1 MDDIELSIIMISY
14 NEENY
19 LRFAIDSVV
28 NQKFTKWE
36 LLIGDDGSSDNSLE
50 IIKEYSLKYP
60 DKIKYYVMDRN
71 DGVKIPSIRVS
82 NNIKRGFSLARGKY
96 FSILAGDDFFNEK
109 FQKEIDILNKK
120 KKYSAVVSDFK
131 YAFEDSSKD
140 FNVRNCNS
148 RRLFWSA
155 CYAHISCFTFRKEC
169 LGNLLDNFCDDTGM
183 IYSIACTGKRKYTHS
198 VDFSYRQRSESI
210 MTTSNSVQLNML
222 ELLLF
227 DDILKKRKFKFSS
240 LSRFNKPIRYIFK
253 NRKKIIESKEKYNNY
268 LEQDDGRIIDY
279 LINYDKYKFFKK
291 LKCRLFIMSSI
302 FFKYTFSIFRRSQS
316 LFCRRKNGN

>member
-1 MDDIELSIIMISY
+1 MAELSIIMISY
-14 NEENY
+14 NEEKY
-19 LRFAIDSVV
+19 IEQAINSVL
-28 NQKFTKWE
+28 NQNFKDWE

-82 NNIKRGFSLARGKY
+82 NNIKRGFSLASGKY
-96 FSILAGDDFFNEK
+96 FSILAGDDFFHEK
-109 FQKEIDILNKK
+109 FQKEIDILNKN

-140 FNVRNCNS
+140 FDVGNS
-148 RRLFWSA
+148 NSKRLFWSA

-169 LGNLLDNFCDDTGM
+169 LKNILDNFCDDTGM
-183 IYSIACTGKRKYTHS
+183 IYSIACTGKWKYTYS
-198 VDFSYRQRSESI
+198 VDFSYRQRNESI
-210 MTTSNSVQLNML
+210 MTTSNSIQLNML

-227 DDILKKRKFKFSS
+227 DDIIKKRKFKFSS
-240 LSRFNKPIRYIFK
+240 LSRFNRPIRYIFK
-253 NRKKIIESKEKYNNY
+253 NRKQIIENKEKYNNY

-279 LINYDKYKFFKK
+279 LINYDKYKFLKK
-291 LKCRLFIMSSI
+291 FKCRLFIMSSI
-302 FFKYTFSIFRRSQS
+302 IFKYIFGILRKSQR
-316 LFCRRKNGN
+316 LFYRRKNGN